1 MTVSDTGSEPGSDFL
16 SSTREFYDAIAE
28 DYAAMFA
35 GKHAAT
41 PLDRA
46 ILAAFAE
53 RVGDVGRVAVG
64 GGGPGPSTAH
74 LAALGLRAYGLDL
87 SESMLAVA
95 RRENPELR
103 FEQGSMLDLGVSDGS
118 LAGIV
123 SWYSTIHTPVDRLPA
138 LFAEFHRA
146 LAPGGHLLLAFQTG
160 GPHRRHDRPFGHDV
174 SLTFL
179 RRQPDDLAQLLTET
193 GFTLGS
199 RTIREPDEDLG
210 ERTPQAYLL
219 ARKPVTAARPGG
231 ATA

>member
-35 GKHAAT
+35 GKDAAT

-53 RVGDVGRVAVG
+53 LVGDEGTVADVGC
-64 GGGPGPSTAH
+64 GPGRSTAH

-146 LAPGGHLLLAFQTG
+146 LTPGGHLLLAFQTG